1 MTELA
6 TPQRPADAT
15 AKTAELDIDGMTCAS
30 CAMRVEK
37 ALAKVPGVTR
47 ASVNLATE
55 KASIDSDATVATE
68 TLVNAVRKAGYE
80 ATPAASVEAATAAQ
94 APQATELAI
103 GGMTCASCAMR
114 VEKALAKVP
123 GVAGVSV
130 NLATETAT
138 VNLVD
143 AASSPP
149 DALIEAVKKAG
160 YEATLIAPPDA
171 PPAAGGAAIADS
183 KRDKTRREF
192 YAVLASAVLTLPLVL
207 PMVGEWFGL
216 HAMLSPW
223 LQLALASI
231 VQFVFGA
238 RFYRAA
244 YRAVRA
250 GAGNMDLLVA
260 LGTSAA
266 YGISVYQ
273 LAGHPGDVMHLYFE
287 ASAVVITLVRF
298 GKWLEARAKRQTTDA
313 IRALNALRPDR
324 ARIRIG
330 ADEREVPLAQV
341 RVGTVV
347 IVRPGERVPV
357 DGAVLEG
364 RTHIDESLITGES
377 LPVPKQVADPVTA
390 GSINGEGAIAVTTTA
405 IGAETTL
412 ARIIRLVESAQA
424 EKAPIQRLVD
434 RVSEIF
440 VPAILA
446 IAALTLVG
454 WLIAGAGG
462 ETAILNA
469 VAVLV
474 IACPCALGLA
484 TPAAIMAGTGVA
496 ARHGVLIKDAEALET
511 AHRVSVVAFDKTGTL
526 TIGQPSMTAFEPIG
540 GIGRDEALA
549 LAAAVQR
556 HSDHPLARAVV
567 KAYEEA
573 RASDL
578 PAETVVEATSAN
590 DGAAAR
596 SNGPLGG
603 SGFAAVAASPVSM
616 TEAIT
621 ATAARAVP
629 GRGVEADIQGDTLA
643 LGSTR
648 WLNELGIQLPS
659 QLIERAREL
668 EAAGHT
674 VSWLMQRDPQTPAAL
689 ALIAFGDT
697 VKPTARAAVER
708 LARMD
713 VKSVLVTGDNH
724 GSAASVAK
732 ALGIDEFHA
741 EVLPEDKARVIRDLK
756 FRSAGIVAMAGDGIN
771 DAPALA
777 AADIGIAMATGTDVA
792 MHAAGITLMRGDP
805 ALVADAIDISRK
817 TWRKIQQNLFWA
829 FVYNLIGIPL
839 AAFGL
844 LNPMLAGAA
853 MAFSSV
859 SVVTNAL
866 LLRTWRGVSGRR

>member
-1 MTELA
+1 MGRSILGFIMPLNAASLPTMTELA
-6 TPQRPADAT
+6 TAPHDADAT
-15 AKTAELDIDGMTCAS
+15 PTHTAEL
-30 CAMRVEK
+30 E
-37 ALAKVPGVTR
+37 
-47 ASVNLATE
+47 
-55 KASIDSDATVATE
+55 
-68 TLVNAVRKAGYE
+68 
-80 ATPAASVEAATAAQ
+80 
-94 APQATELAI
+94 I

-123 GVAGVSV
+123 GVASASV
-130 NLATETAT
+130 NLATETAS
-138 VNLVD
+138 VNLTAAAAA
-143 AASSPP
+143 AAS
-149 DALIEAVKKAG
+149 DALIAAVKKAG
-160 YEATLIAPPDA
+160 YEAALLAPPNAAPEPADA
-171 PPAAGGAAIADS
+171 DVASAPETTAGAAVPTAAER
-183 KRDKTRREF
+183 KRSQTRRELV
-192 YAVLASAVLTLPLVL
+192 AVLVCALLTLPLIV
-207 PMVGEWFGL
+207 PMLGEWFGL
-216 HAMLSPW
+216 HAMLPPW
-223 LQLALASI
+223 LQFGLASI

-273 LAGHPGDVMHLYFE
+273 LATHPDDAMHLYFE

-313 IRALNALRPDR
+313 IRALQALRPDR
-324 ARIRIG
+324 ARIRVG

-341 RVGTVV
+341 KVGTVV

-377 LPVPKQVADPVTA
+377 MPVAKQTGDAVTA

-446 IAALTLVG
+446 IAALTLIG
-454 WLIAGAGG
+454 WLLAGAGG

-511 AHRVSVVAFDKTGTL
+511 AHRVNVVAFDKTGTL
-526 TIGQPSMTAFEPIG
+526 TIGQPSVTAFEPVG
-540 GIGRDEALA
+540 SMGRDEALA

-556 HSDHPLARAVV
+556 QSDHPLARAVV
-567 KAYEEA
+567 KAHE
-573 RASDL
+573 
-578 PAETVVEATSAN
+578 
-590 DGAAAR
+590 AAAPGAR
-596 SNGPLGG
+596 VLT
-603 SGFAAVAASPVSM
+603 AS
-616 TEAIT
+616 
-621 ATAARAVP
+621 AARAVA
-629 GRGVEADIQGDTLA
+629 GRGVEADVEGRALA
-643 LGSTR
+643 LGSAR
-648 WLNELGIQLPS
+648 WLRELGIGLPP
-659 QLIERAREL
+659 EAEARAREL
-668 EAAGHT
+668 EAAGNT
-674 VSWLMQRDPQTPAAL
+674 VSWLMQRDSQSGVAL

-697 VKPTARAAVER
+697 VKPTARAAIDR
-708 LARMD
+708 LRAMG
-713 VKSVLVTGDNH
+713 VKSVLVTGDNR

-741 EVLPEDKARVIRDLK
+741 EVLPDDKARVIRDLK
-756 FRSAGIVAMAGDGIN
+756 MRSAGIVAMAGDGIN

-866 LLRTWRGVSGRR
+866 LLRTWRAKV